1 GKAMALGS
9 PKVSIFGA
17 AFPAKVSTIAI
28 AIGGLA
34 SFFVFGLLL
43 RLSYPIGSSV
53 SGVFYGNATPE
64 LVQVPLSLT
73 NHTVEGLYTGSD
85 VSVSDQNL
93 TSHSSSGG
101 PDAVVSENIPPP
113 GLDSDKKPLVDGK
126 EEADEK
132 KIDVGS
138 GGGETNVPKAGDTPS
153 VVSSPPH
160 DDSKT
165 ASAEPECDL
174 YQGSWFYDP
183 EGPVYTNNS
192 CPVITQMQNCQGNGR
207 SDKGYENWRWKPSQC
222 DLPRFDAKK
231 FLELMRGK
239 TLAFIGD
246 SVARNQMESMLCLL
260 WQANCCFQVETPVNR
275 GSRKMQRWL
284 FKSSSVMIARI
295 WSSWLVHQFNE
306 KFDYAPEGV
315 TKLKLDRPDERII
328 EALPKFDVVVLSSG
342 HWFAKQS
349 VYILNDEI
357 VGGQL
362 WWPDKSKPMKV
373 NNVEAFGIS
382 VETIL
387 KSVATHPNY
396 TGLTIVRTW
405 SPDHY
410 EGGAWN
416 TGGSCTGKEEPI
428 LPGKLVKNGFTE
440 IMHEKQA
447 TGFNRAVEGVSE
459 SSKVKLKLMDI
470 TEAFGYRHDGHPG
483 PYRSP
488 DPNKITKRGPDGR
501 PPPQDCLH
509 WCMPGPVDTWNE
521 MVLELIRRDVEGG
534 KRNS

>member
-1 GKAMALGS
+1 MALGS

-165 ASAEPECDL
+165 ASAEPGTGLSKDA
-174 YQGSWFYDP
+174 SFH
-183 EGPVYTNNS
+183 T
-192 CPVITQMQNCQGNGR
+192 R
-207 SDKGYENWRWKPSQC
+207 S
-222 DLPRFDAKK
+222 F
-231 FLELMRGK
+231 F
-239 TLAFIGD
+239 
-246 SVARNQMESMLCLL
+246 CLL
-260 WQANCCFQVETPVNR
+260 VWNILICRSLVLYNQRVNYY
-275 GSRKMQRWL
+275 G
-284 FKSSSVMIARI
+284 
-295 WSSWLVHQFNE
+295 N
-306 KFDYAPEGV
+306 
-315 TKLKLDRPDERII
+315 
-328 EALPKFDVVVLSSG
+328 VV
-342 HWFAKQS
+342 
-349 VYILNDEI
+349 N
-357 VGGQL
+357 
-362 WWPDKSKPMKV
+362 
-373 NNVEAFGIS
+373 
-382 VETIL
+382 
-387 KSVATHPNY
+387 
-396 TGLTIVRTW
+396 
-405 SPDHY
+405 
-410 EGGAWN
+410 
-416 TGGSCTGKEEPI
+416 
-428 LPGKLVKNGFTE
+428 
-440 IMHEKQA
+440 
-447 TGFNRAVEGVSE
+447 
-459 SSKVKLKLMDI
+459 
-470 TEAFGYRHDGHPG
+470 
-483 PYRSP
+483 
-488 DPNKITKRGPDGR
+488 
-501 PPPQDCLH
+501 
-509 WCMPGPVDTWNE
+509 
-521 MVLELIRRDVEGG
+521 
-534 KRNS
+534 